1 MGEQKHSKDKDFLHI
16 LREPEIHTINKIG
29 AIEFP

>member
-1 MGEQKHSKDKDFLHI
+1 MGEQKYSKGKDFLHT
-16 LREPEIHTINKIG
+16 LREPEIHTITKIG